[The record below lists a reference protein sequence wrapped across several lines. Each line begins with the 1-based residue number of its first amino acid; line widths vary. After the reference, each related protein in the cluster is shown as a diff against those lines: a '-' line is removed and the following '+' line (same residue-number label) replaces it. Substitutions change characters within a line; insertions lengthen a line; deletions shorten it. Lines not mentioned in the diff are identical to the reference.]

1 MEPKFL
7 QMLHSGWVGMWDVFI
22 NMQNGKQFLWQIF
35 TRSSCDF
42 KWNVHSLLRPSE
54 FHHILT
60 KMRVATAS
68 EGNAT
73 DVMSNITLRSKVVSN
88 SSMSQ

>member
-7 QMLHSGWVGMWDVFI
+7 QMLQSGWASMWDIFI

-35 TRSSCDF
+35 TRSSCDL

-54 FHHILT
+54 FSPILT
-60 KMRVATAS
+60 KMTVVTTS
-68 EGNAT
+68 ESNAT
-73 DVMSNITLRSKVVSN
+73 DVMSNTILRSIP
-88 SSMSQ
+88 QR